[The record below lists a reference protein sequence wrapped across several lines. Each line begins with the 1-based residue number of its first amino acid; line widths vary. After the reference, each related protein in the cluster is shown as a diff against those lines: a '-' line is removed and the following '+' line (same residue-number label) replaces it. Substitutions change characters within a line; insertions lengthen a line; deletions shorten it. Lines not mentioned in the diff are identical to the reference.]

1 MDITFH
7 HTPSLFQEA
16 EEVLFLYANQLPI
29 SEPPYPD
36 SPYCI
41 PTQELARMTQEACR
55 HIPQEDPT
63 LRYFFQAYPLPQ
75 ERNNPITC
83 LARVLAYSFA
93 DLNLP
98 CASQAIASLEEFLE
112 TAVREDYVFD
122 GLHAMTINCLP
133 RCQASS
139 EFSGNG
145 IRRLPAPLAFREK
158 LQAVLDHPKEQL
170 EPLAALMEPV
180 TDYLRQALAPWVLRA
195 DSMAQAWE
203 DQLRSMTPEQFF
215 LDILHYPIA
224 PPLSIKATIL
234 YFFPN
239 MVMIGT
245 SNDGATMKLMVSAT
259 AGVPWLLESDEFMS
273 WELQALRLLGNPLR
287 FKMLTALRQK
297 SMSSREM
304 AKELNMHL
312 GSVTRDVNSME
323 EVRLLNSVRHGS
335 RRRYNVNYAAIRVL
349 AKHLLSLCPEETP
362 PAENPDEP
370 PEKGPGR
377 SL

>member
-1 MDITFH
+1 MGITFH

-41 PTQELARMTQEACR
+41 PAHELARMTQEACCR
-55 HIPQEDPT
+55 IPQGDPT
-63 LRYFFQAYPLPQ
+63 LRYFFQAYSLPQ

-83 LARVLAYSFA
+83 LARILAYSFA

-98 CASQAIASLEEFLE
+98 CASQTIASLEEFLE
-112 TAVREDYVFD
+112 TAVREEYVFD
-122 GLHAMTINCLP
+122 GLHAMTINFLP

-139 EFSGNG
+139 EFSDNG

-158 LQAVLDHPKEQL
+158 LQAVLDQPKKML
-170 EPLAALMEPV
+170 SPLAALMEPV
-180 TDYLRQALAPWVLRA
+180 MDYLRQALVPWMLRA
-195 DSMAQAWE
+195 DPMAQAWE
-203 DQLRSMTPEQFF
+203 DRLRSMTPKRFF
-215 LDILHYPIA
+215 LDVLHYPIT
-224 PPLSIKATIL
+224 PPSSIEATIL

-239 MVMIGT
+239 MVMMGT
-245 SNDGATMKLMVSAT
+245 SNDGSTMKLMVSAT
-259 AGVPWLLESDEFMS
+259 AGVPWLLESEEFMS
-273 WELQALRLLGNPLR
+273 WELQALRLLGSPLR
-287 FKMLTALRQK
+287 FKMLNALRQK

-304 AKELNMHL
+304 AKELNLHL

-323 EVRLLNSVRHGS
+323 EVRLLNSERHGL

-349 AKHLLSLCPEETP
+349 AKHLLSLCPEESP
-362 PAENPDEP
+362 CAEDPDET
-370 PEKGPGR
+370 PEKMDR
-377 SL
+377 SQ